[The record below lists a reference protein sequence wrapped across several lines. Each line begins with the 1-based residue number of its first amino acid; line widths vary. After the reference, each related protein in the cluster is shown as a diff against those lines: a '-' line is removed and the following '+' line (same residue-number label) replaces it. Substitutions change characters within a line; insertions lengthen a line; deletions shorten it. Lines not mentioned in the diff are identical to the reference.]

1 MPPEPVLPNPVLRV
15 RDLHV
20 YRGASHILQGV
31 SLDLGAAPLSLVGR
45 NGMGKT
51 TLCQAIMG
59 LLPARGGTVS
69 VAGRDVSGLR
79 PFRVAR
85 AGIGYVPQG
94 RRVFP
99 SLSVQEHLAMVARP
113 GRAWTIERIYDA
125 FPRLAERR
133 RNGGAELSG
142 GEQQMLAVAR
152 ALLLNPV
159 LLVMDE
165 PTEGLA
171 PLLVEQLVELLRR
184 LPAEGVGLLL
194 VEQNIAVAT
203 SVADRV
209 LVMVNGRIA
218 LAADAAALAADE
230 ALQRRYLGVGT
241 SLQAGLPEGE
251 PEGEDAA

>member
-1 MPPEPVLPNPVLRV
+1 MPADAKLSV

-31 SLDLGAAPLSLVGR
+31 SLELGAQPLALVGR

-59 LLPARGGTVS
+59 LLPARAGSVS
-69 VAGRDVSGLR
+69 VSGRDIGGAR

-99 SLSVQEHLAMVARP
+99 SLSVHEHLSLVATSRNR
-113 GRAWTIERIYDA
+113 GGWTTERVYQM
-125 FPRLAERR
+125 FPRLAQRR
-133 RNGGAELSG
+133 RNGGGQLSG

-152 ALLLNPV
+152 ALLLNPQV
-159 LLVMDE
+159 LVMDE

-171 PLLVEQLVELLRR
+171 PVLVEQLIDVLRQ
-184 LPAEGVGLLL
+184 LPGSGIGLLL

-203 SVADRV
+203 TVADRV
-209 LVMVNGRIA
+209 LVMVNGAVA
-218 LAADAAALAADE
+218 LETASATLAGDE
-230 ALQRRYLGVGT
+230 AMQRRYLGVT
-241 SLQAGLPEGE
+241 TVAH
-251 PEGEDAA
+251 